1 MVEPTFEYGFR
12 LSRRRAWQAAWSLTR
27 LGTRRS
33 VQGVIPSVEL
43 RAENSIELSFPS
55 QATDSE
61 GPEAHVN
68 STDASAKPAPSSGIE
83 SAEAQGLLFEGDFSP
98 LPVDLGFRGPVACNA
113 AGISYRQLDYWA
125 RTGLVVPQVRSASGS
140 GSQRLYSFRD
150 ILILKVI
157 KRLIDAGISL
167 QQIRTAIEHLRAR
180 GVQDLTQVTLMS
192 DGVSVF
198 ECTSDDEVIDLL
210 RGGQGV
216 FGIALG
222 GVWRNIEGT
231 LAELPAERA
240 EVDEPPQSD
249 DEVSQ
254 RRRARAGG

>member
-1 MVEPTFEYGFR
+1 V
-12 LSRRRAWQAAWSLTR
+12 S
-27 LGTRRS
+27 
-33 VQGVIPSVEL
+33 
-43 RAENSIELSFPS
+43 
-55 QATDSE
+55 
-61 GPEAHVN
+61 
-68 STDASAKPAPSSGIE
+68 STDASASPAESSGIE
-83 SAEAQGLLFEGDFSP
+83 PAGAQGLLFDGDFSP
-98 LPVDLGFRGPVACNA
+98 LPTDTGFRGPVACSA
-113 AGISYRQLDYWA
+113 AGITYRQLDYWA
-125 RTGLVVPQVRSASGS
+125 RTGLVVPEIRSATGS

-167 QQIRTAIEHLRAR
+167 QQIRTAIEHLRRR

-222 GVWRNIEGT
+222 GVWRDIEGT
-231 LAELPAERA
+231 LSQLPAERA
-240 EVDEPPQSD
+240 EVNEPQQTHDEL
-249 DEVSQ
+249 SQ
-254 RRRARAGG
+254 RRRARVSG

>member
-1 MVEPTFEYGFR
+1 MPT
-12 LSRRRAWQAAWSLTR
+12 
-27 LGTRRS
+27 
-33 VQGVIPSVEL
+33 VEL
-43 RAENSIELSFPS
+43 RAENSSELFLP
-55 QATDSE
+55 QFDSE
-61 GPEAHVN
+61 NRRQHVN
-68 STDASAKPAPSSGIE
+68 STDPSADPADSAATE
-83 SAEAQGLLFEGDFSP
+83 SADAQGLLFEGDFSP
-98 LPVDLGFRGPVACNA
+98 LPTDLGFRGPVACSA
-113 AGISYRQLDYWA
+113 AGITYRQLDYWA
-125 RTGLVVPQVRSASGS
+125 RTGLIVPEIRSASGS

-167 QQIRTAIEHLRAR
+167 QQIRTAIEHLRRR

-222 GVWRNIEGT
+222 GVWRDIEGT
-231 LAELPAERA
+231 LSNLPAERA
-240 EVDEPPQSD
+240 EAVESEHSHDELSR
-249 DEVSQ
+249 
-254 RRRARAGG
+254 RRRARTTG